1 MGDWVVKLET
11 TSARWELK
19 YRNVRQ
25 DSQDAAPNANL
36 PGKQAV
42 SGFNPGGSEIYFG
55 VGCKKYDLDL

>member
-42 SGFNPGGSEIYFG
+42 SGFNLAVRKFISELVVRNTI
-55 VGCKKYDLDL
+55 